1 MNFKLNTKLLK
12 YKHLKNKLI
21 KSYIKK
27 YKAFIMCMSTYIQAM
42 SRSTE

>member
-1 MNFKLNTKLLK
+1 MDFKFNTKLLK
-12 YKHLKNKLI
+12 YKHLKNKLF

-27 YKAFIMCMSTYIQAM
+27 YKAYIMRMSTYIQAI